1 MMKKEWEMEI
11 VKEFYI
17 FKRRNVKKFL
27 KKIRYNILK
36 RLFILNYGTLF

>member
-1 MMKKEWEMEI
+1 MKKEREMEI

-17 FKRRNVKKFL
+17 FKRRHVKKFL

-36 RLFILNYGTLF
+36 KLFILNYGTLF